1 MANDIKFESFAIYVF
16 IKQAEGEPETL
27 AETVRGEDTVA
38 VIFPR
43 KGRGRARG
51 KRGFLLQRVHCYV
64 LQRKLILERTFYCA
78 SF

>member
-16 IKQAEGEPETL
+16 IKQAEGEPETP

-43 KGRGRARG
+43 KGLRPCPRKARVSPAACA
-51 KRGFLLQRVHCYV
+51 LLCSCIHN
-64 LQRKLILERTFYCA
+64 
-78 SF
+78 